1 MTQKITLS
9 IPDFL
14 YEKLEE
20 WRASFNL
27 SKLFQEALA
36 EAIHRKEEFQKRLS
50 EDFDMAEII
59 KRLKMEKQNWE
70 KKYYALGKAEGVQ
83 WAKIAHY
90 SELLYVLRAKDTYK
104 LISDSKMAE
113 YFKKIYAATNLT
125 KNRDSETPVDDEL
138 MFMDGWFKGVFEFW
152 NQIKE
157 KI

>member
-27 SKLFQEALA
+27 SKLFQDALA
-36 EAIHRKEEFQKRLS
+36 EAIQRKEEFQRRIS

-59 KRLKMEKQNWE
+59 KRLKQEKQNWE
-70 KKYYALGKAEGVQ
+70 KKYYSLGKTEGIQ

-90 SELLYVLRAKDTYK
+90 SDLLYVLKFKDTYK
-104 LISDSKMAE
+104 LISDSKMSE
-113 YFKKIYAATNLT
+113 YFKKIYDSTNLS
-125 KNRDSETPVDDEL
+125 KNRASEPVNDEL
-138 MFMDGWFKGVFEFW
+138 MFLDGWFKGVLEFW

-157 KI
+157 KL

>member
-27 SKLFQEALA
+27 SKLFQDALA
-36 EAIHRKEEFQKRLS
+36 EAIQRKEEFQRRIS

-59 KRLKMEKQNWE
+59 KRLKQEKLNWE
-70 KKYYALGKAEGVQ
+70 KKYYSLGKTEGIQ

-90 SELLYVLRAKDTYK
+90 SDLLYVLRFKDTYK
-104 LISDSKMAE
+104 LISDSKMSE
-113 YFKKIYAATNLT
+113 YFKKIYDSTNLS
-125 KNRDSETPVDDEL
+125 KNRGSEPVNDEL
-138 MFMDGWFKGVFEFW
+138 MFLDGWFKGVLEFW

-157 KI
+157 KL